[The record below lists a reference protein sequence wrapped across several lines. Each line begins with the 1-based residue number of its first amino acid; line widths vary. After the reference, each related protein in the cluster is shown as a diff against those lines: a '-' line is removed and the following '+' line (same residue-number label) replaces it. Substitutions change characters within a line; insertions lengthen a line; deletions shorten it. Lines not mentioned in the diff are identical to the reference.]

1 MKIGPMLRARRACA
15 FPAVFFRL
23 LAGAIGSTVA
33 LTGCGGGGSG
43 SGAEE
48 NAFGSGGTG
57 ALRFFVPWPDR
68 SETASGVGGASRVIP
83 EAADRIKVLVE
94 KLEGGKLAER
104 LLLRP
109 SSVGQ
114 TGRLDITNVPAGNV
128 RVTVTAYP
136 NPEGAGQGAGIAQA
150 SGSVVLVVRPRQRT
164 TETLTL
170 TSTVSYVQ
178 LIRLAGGGVGENSTT
193 LFVGEQQVFAA
204 LARDAAGNLVVTGPR
219 EWFWNFTIS
228 PTQAA
233 RFVSDGQMAT
243 VTGVAPGELFF
254 RALFIGVE
262 PGLQEPPYSDVT
274 LIIRPAPAGSGSLE
288 IPVQ

>member
-1 MKIGPMLRARRACA
+1 
-15 FPAVFFRL
+15 
-23 LAGAIGSTVA
+23 
-33 LTGCGGGGSG
+33 
-43 SGAEE
+43 
-48 NAFGSGGTG
+48 
-57 ALRFFVPWPDR
+57 
-68 SETASGVGGASRVIP
+68 
-83 EAADRIKVLVE
+83 
-94 KLEGGKLAER
+94 
-104 LLLRP
+104 
-109 SSVGQ
+109 
-114 TGRLDITNVPAGNV
+114 
-128 RVTVTAYP
+128 
-136 NPEGAGQGAGIAQA
+136 
-150 SGSVVLVVRPRQRT
+150 
-164 TETLTL
+164 
-170 TSTVSYVQ
+170 
-178 LIRLAGGGVGENSTT
+178 
-193 LFVGEQQVFAA
+193 VGEQQVFAA